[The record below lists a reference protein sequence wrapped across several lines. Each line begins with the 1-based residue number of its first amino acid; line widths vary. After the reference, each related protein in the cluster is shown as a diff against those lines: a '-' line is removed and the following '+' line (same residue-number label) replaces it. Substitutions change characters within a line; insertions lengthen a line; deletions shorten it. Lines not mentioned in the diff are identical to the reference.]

1 MVSYNIKFPLQDDN
15 SKNSFFKMTKTTKDA
30 ITSNLL
36 LLLLTQ
42 KGERYYDPDYGTNLL
57 KFIFEPDDTITQG
70 DIEIDIKNTISLFLS
85 TVTIQTVTFNSLI
98 DDAGNDLP
106 ENQLNVHIKFT
117 YNEDVFSEG
126 GELDLY
132 F

>member
-1 MVSYNIKFPLQDDN
+1 MVSYNIKFPLKDDV
-15 SKNSFFKMTKTTKDA
+15 STNSFFKMTNVTKDA
-30 ITSNLL
+30 VSSDLL

-42 KGERYYDPDYGTNLL
+42 KGERYYDSEYGTNLL
-57 KFIFEPDDTITQG
+57 KFIFEPDDNITQD
-70 DIEIDIKNTISLFLS
+70 DIELDIKNIVSLYIPTI
-85 TVTIQTVTFNSLI
+85 TIDSVTFNSLI
-98 DDAGNDLP
+98 DDVGREISD
-106 ENQLNVHIKFT
+106 NQLNVNVKFT